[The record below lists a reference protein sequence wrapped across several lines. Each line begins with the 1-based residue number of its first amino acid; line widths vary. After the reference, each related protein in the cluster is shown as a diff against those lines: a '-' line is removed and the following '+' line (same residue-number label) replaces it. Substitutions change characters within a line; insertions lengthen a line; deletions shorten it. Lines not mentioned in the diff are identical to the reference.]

1 MTLDYQWRI
10 AGKVSRQ
17 GTDDNLYQLMADV
30 RDVDLDKFINFVNAK
45 RGVRNPNELPNVDA
59 AVACIKKAIANN
71 ERITVCGDYDVDGVT
86 ATACMVLGLNQLG
99 ARVDWLVPDRMKD
112 GYGLSERMVDMCA
125 SNYTS
130 LLVTVDNGVAAWKGI
145 AKAKSLGMD
154 VVVTDHHPVRSAT
167 LPTDIVVDPFVD
179 KLYPF
184 PGICGCMVAYK
195 LLRVL
200 IPDLT
205 TMPVNNELVGLTTI
219 ATVADAMDLVD
230 ENRVFVYNGLKNLA
244 TTGNKGL
251 TKLLEQLRLTQKHI
265 TSTDIGF
272 SIAPCLN
279 AAGRMGSA
287 DMCVKLFLG
296 DDEAETAK
304 IAEKL
309 IAANE
314 RRKALQREALA
325 SITVDENDPVIVQ
338 DFPNAPG
345 GMLGVIAGQIANKY
359 QRPCFAVRLV
369 GDHYGGSGRSFGGFD
384 IGACVAE
391 NNDIASGGGH
401 AGACGVSVVADKLAE
416 FKTRCAKAY
425 ADYVASADVT
435 AVEMPTVDV
444 TGVLP
449 LQYAD
454 MDFVERVM
462 NVAPFGHGNPEP
474 VFAALNVELRN
485 PEVIGKLQNTVRGQ
499 LVDTD
504 GSALSIVCFN
514 AIKDKLVDE
523 LHLPPRVDAL
533 FTIGVNEWAGRR
545 TVQAILTDVRLPE
558 NT

>member
-1 MTLDYQWRI
+1 MDYQWRI
-10 AGKVSRQ
+10 T
-17 GTDDNLYQLMADV
+17 GTVNRVGFDDNLYELMAIT
-30 RDVDLDKFINFVNAK
+30 RDMDLDKFITFVDTK
-45 RGVRNPNELPNVDA
+45 RGVRDPRELPHMAA
-59 AVACIKKAIANN
+59 AVDRIHRAVTAG

-99 ARVDWLVPDRMKD
+99 AHVDWLVPDRMKD
-112 GYGLSERMVDMCA
+112 GYGLSERMVDVCA
-125 SNYTS
+125 ANQTN

-145 AKAKSLGMD
+145 AKAKSMGMD
-154 VVVTDHHPVRSAT
+154 VVVTDHHPVRSVT

-205 TMPVNNELVGLTTI
+205 SRRVNNELVGLTTI

-230 ENRVFVYNGLKNLA
+230 ENRVFVYNGLKTLA
-244 TTGNKGL
+244 HTGNRGL
-251 TKLLEQLRLTQKHI
+251 TQLLEQLRLTNKNI

-287 DMCVKLFLG
+287 DTCVKLFLG
-296 DDEAETAK
+296 DDDVEAAR

-325 SITVDENDPVIVQ
+325 SIVVDDADPVIVQ
-338 DFPNAPG
+338 DFPTAPG
-345 GMLGVIAGQIANKY
+345 GMLGVIAGQVANKY

-384 IGACVAE
+384 IGACVAG
-391 NNDIASGGGH
+391 NQDIATGGGH
-401 AGACGVSVVADKLAE
+401 AGACGVSIQADKLDE
-416 FKTRCAKAY
+416 FRMRCAKAY
-425 ADYVASADVT
+425 AEYVASADVDT
-435 AVEMPTVDV
+435 VDSPTVDV

-449 LQYAD
+449 LRFAD
-454 MDFVERVM
+454 MDLVERVM

-474 VFAALNVELRN
+474 VFAALNVELRD

-499 LVDTD
+499 LVDAD
-504 GSALSIVCFN
+504 GAALSIVCFN
-514 AIKDKLVDE
+514 AVKDKLVDE

-545 TVQAILTDVRLPE
+545 TVQAILTDVRLPSD